1 MYLVVHLTISKIHC
15 CPYSVAKW
23 LRSLVSQPCAIFIYT
38 ININSRNYVGHL
50 ENTCIEI
57 AKQFAQISRK
67 NVLTYL
73 IEYRLWLSSVCVY
86 VCVCVCVCARA
97 RFRLGQ
103 LTLPIATSRF
113 ENRRHFPQ
121 QTTHLYCRRQNRLYV
136 KSDRRVLI

>member
-1 MYLVVHLTISKIHC
+1 MYLVVHLTISTIHC

-23 LRSLVSQPCAIFIYT
+23 LRSLVSQPCANFIYT
-38 ININSRNYVGHL
+38 ININSRNYFGHL

-57 AKQFAQISRK
+57 AKQFAHISRK

-73 IEYRLWLSSVCVY
+73 IEYRVWLSS
-86 VCVCVCVCARA
+86 VCVCVCARA
-97 RFRLGQ
+97 RFCLGQ